1 MITVEYV
8 GMYISDK
15 EYIAILTHKNYPG
28 KRRKVR
34 LLLPGHQYIPTIKE
48 IVGKRDFYLT
58 LIEER

>member
-28 KRRKVR
+28 HRRKIR
-34 LLLPGHQYIPTIKE
+34 LMLPGYQYIPQIKKIAGDRGFCLTI
-48 IVGKRDFYLT
+48 
-58 LIEER
+58 IEER